1 MGDSAL
7 INPSLPR
14 ACCSAGVVV
23 VVGGVGLCLEETHRY
38 DWALLQ

>member
-7 INPSLPR
+7 INPSCMLL
-14 ACCSAGVVV
+14 CG
-23 VVGGVGLCLEETHRY
+23 GGGGGGGEWGVGLCLEETHHY

>member
-23 VVGGVGLCLEETHRY
+23 VGGVGLCLEETHRY